1 MDQNICHID
10 QGNVCHYY
18 ADIDGQ
24 CDKFEDE
31 TTKGLTNMQASTNLD
46 EIYLSSCIV
55 TSVIPMAFNLHIV
68 VLMTL
73 KAPMTKIS

>member
-18 ADIDGQ
+18 TDIDGQ

-46 EIYLSSCIV
+46 E
-55 TSVIPMAFNLHIV
+55 M
-68 VLMTL
+68 
-73 KAPMTKIS
+73 